1 MKKILTM
8 TFFSILCAGMLSG
21 CGTDYDT
28 ADSTVFAFKDGSI
41 VSTDVEKFDTG
52 TYDKDDLEKYVNSEI
67 DSYNKSDD
75 GDVKL
80 KSLDVE
86 DGKAHLTVS
95 YGSSKEYSAFNGTDM
110 FCGTIAE
117 ALAAGYDF
125 DAEFA
130 SIEDGKAKSC
140 DKKDFIDSEGYKV
153 VIYKGTSNIH
163 VESDILFS
171 SVDNVKL
178 VDDKTV
184 AVGSGYDIF
193 NQSADSTEN
202 TEAAEPV
209 SQTQSTE
216 STESTEASGGS
227 VSDDDILNAVIEEQE
242 VTFDFDKD
250 DNEEEA
256 SYITYII
263 FK

>member
-67 DSYNKSDD
+67 DTYNKSDD
-75 GDVKL
+75 GDAKL

-95 YGSSKEYSAFNGTDM
+95 YASSKEYSAFNGTDM

-130 SIEDGKAKSC
+130 SIEGGKAKSC

-209 SQTQSTE
+209 SQTE

-227 VSDDDILNAVIEEQE
+227 VSDDDILNAVTEEQE

>member
-1 MKKILTM
+1 M
-8 TFFSILCAGMLSG
+8 
-21 CGTDYDT
+21 
-28 ADSTVFAFKDGSI
+28 
-41 VSTDVEKFDTG
+41 EKQ
-52 TYDKDDLEKYVNSEI
+52 
-67 DSYNKSDD
+67 
-75 GDVKL
+75 
-80 KSLDVE
+80 
-86 DGKAHLTVS
+86 
-95 YGSSKEYSAFNGTDM
+95 
-110 FCGTIAE
+110 
-117 ALAAGYDF
+117 
-125 DAEFA
+125 
-130 SIEDGKAKSC
+130 KSC

-178 VDDKTV
+178 VDDKTF

-209 SQTQSTE
+209 SQTE

-227 VSDDDILNAVIEEQE
+227 VSDDDILNAVTEEQE

>member
-1 MKKILTM
+1 
-8 TFFSILCAGMLSG
+8 
-21 CGTDYDT
+21 
-28 ADSTVFAFKDGSI
+28 
-41 VSTDVEKFDTG
+41 
-52 TYDKDDLEKYVNSEI
+52 
-67 DSYNKSDD
+67 
-75 GDVKL
+75 
-80 KSLDVE
+80 
-86 DGKAHLTVS
+86 
-95 YGSSKEYSAFNGTDM
+95 M

-209 SQTQSTE
+209 SQTESTE

-227 VSDDDILNAVIEEQE
+227 VSDDDILNAVTEEQE